1 MEKQKR
7 FFTTLMLM
15 LLSGLL
21 TGLYAQKH
29 IELKYKVNK
38 GDVYQYNMNID
49 QDIVFDAG
57 GQTMAL
63 DQLMDFRM
71 TSKVTDKAEDDFT
84 VTSAIDAIKMTQGIF
99 GMQITYDSEDPTS
112 LENPMVAKIAET
124 LSELIGAEYT
134 MVMDNK
140 GHVKEIDASAFS
152 QNDDIANNISSGSNY
167 AVYPEGKIG
176 IGDTWDGDVTP
187 LENSDMKVNMSY
199 TLLKVSGKQAT
210 IGLNGTIKANNMDGD
225 EMRLDGTLSGEMT
238 VSTQTG
244 WLIKSVIDQEIELD
258 LEQNGQT
265 FPATISG
272 TITTTSEKMK

>member
-199 TLLKVSGKQAT
+199 TLLKISGKQAT
-210 IGLNGTIKANNMDGD
+210 IGLTGTIKANNMDGD
-225 EMRLDGTLSGEMT
+225 ELRLDGTVSGEMT